1 MVGDGAPRSVSL
13 DGAAGRRGTNLPAMA
28 DFNQSVILEAVRRA
42 PMGLSRVELAEG
54 TGLSAQTVSNIC
66 RRLLDADLISEAGK
80 EVTGPGKPRTILRLN
95 PGGRF
100 ALGAHLDPTV
110 TTVVL
115 LDLAGSVVARERI
128 GTPLEQRPDEVMD
141 AIAATAERLLV
152 DSGIDRSRLA
162 GLGVA
167 APGPI
172 DPVAGALV
180 EPPNL
185 HGWHRVALRDEL
197 RLRSGMEVVVD
208 KDVTAAAVAE
218 KWAAA
223 SGAGSGSFVF
233 LYVGTGIG
241 AGIVVDGEVVRGSL
255 DNAGEVG
262 HIVVDPDGPTCT
274 CGSRGC
280 VAVTCTPEALVREWW
295 MLSGR
300 STELSATD
308 TEAIDDAFTLLAA
321 EAESG
326 DPLAVLVLER
336 AATRFAR
343 LLAVMTN
350 LLDVDR
356 VVLGGPFLT
365 PISARMMTRVPV
377 ELEGLRA
384 ARGIHPLGVETSVL
398 GDDVAAIGAAALILD
413 RTLSPQTR
421 SLMLPAILA

>member
-1 MVGDGAPRSVSL
+1 MVGDGAPRSISL
-13 DGAAGRRGTNLPAMA
+13 DGSAGRRGTNLPAMA

-141 AIAATAERLLV
+141 AIAATAERLLI

-185 HGWHRVALRDEL
+185 HGWHRVALRDEM

-223 SGAGSGSFVF
+223 SGAGIGSFVF

-262 HIVVDPDGPTCT
+262 HIVVDPEGPQCT

-300 STELSATD
+300 SAERGATD
-308 TEAIDDAFTLLAA
+308 TEAIDAFTMLTA
-321 EAESG
+321 EAERG
-326 DPLAVLVLER
+326 DALAVLVLER
-336 AATRFAR
+336 GATRFAR

-365 PISARMMTRVPV
+365 PISARMMAMVPV
-377 ELEGLRA
+377 ELDGLRA

-421 SLMLPAILA
+421 SLMLPAIHA